1 MACRVHFQAITG
13 GTGKVCIGDSN
24 VDLGS
29 YAGAIHLFWPT
40 GVGGGQPAEFDLI
53 DESSTGN
60 SIDLSEVYLTA
71 QYASEGCLVTY
82 FQR

>member
-1 MACRVHFQAITG
+1 MIIKPLGKIAVAANGARVQVSSSPVMACRVHFQAITG
-13 GTGKVCIGDSN
+13 GTGKVCIGESN

-53 DESSTGN
+53 D
-60 SIDLSEVYLTA
+60 
-71 QYASEGCLVTY
+71 
-82 FQR
+82 